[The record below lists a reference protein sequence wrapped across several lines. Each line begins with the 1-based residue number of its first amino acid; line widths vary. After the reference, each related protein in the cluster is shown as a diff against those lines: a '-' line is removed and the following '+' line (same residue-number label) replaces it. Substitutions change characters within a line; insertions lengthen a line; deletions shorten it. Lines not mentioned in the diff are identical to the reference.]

1 MPSDKVILTS
11 FSFSNWGADI
21 KTKRSNISYTF
32 VLANG
37 IVS

>member
-21 KTKRSNISYTF
+21 KTKLHIRISKWNCE
-32 VLANG
+32 LDEQK
-37 IVS
+37 